1 MKKNKIARE
10 YIENYLRT
18 LRQGEKNSL
27 LKKYFDYSK
36 RVIKQN
42 KVSEENIQIIK
53 NCLLINVNLS
63 DSEIIRDEAFSLYG
77 SL

>member
-63 DSEIIRDEAFSLYG
+63 DSEIIRDEAFSLYR